1 MFKGM
6 LRKQFKKGLEKLTG
20 LFKAKVYMT
29 SFHHCSSENHTLN

>member
-1 MFKGM
+1 M

-29 SFHHCSSENHTLN
+29 SFHRYSENHTLN